1 MKVAFFSARPYDI
14 EYFEDKR
21 SPHQFT
27 FIMEKLDPV
36 TVKLAGNHE
45 AICISSLD
53 IADEPVLNSLCDMK
67 INFIIVRASGID
79 NVDMAAA
86 YHNDITVKWL
96 PGYSPR
102 AIAEHAVTLLL
113 TLNRKIHIA
122 SERIR
127 NGNFSIDDL
136 MGFNLYDKTV
146 GIVGKG
152 RIGNAFA
159 EIMKGFGCHILVNDT
174 KQNIN
179 IIHDGLQIVSL
190 SELLQQSDII
200 SLHCSLDD
208 SSKAMINTQTLQLVK
223 PGAVL
228 INTARGK
235 LVDTKAV
242 LEALDKGPL
251 GAYAADVYENESM
264 FFHQAFKFLDEI
276 PDPVLKTLIQHPRV
290 LLTAHQAFFT
300 REAMQQMART
310 VINELTYQES
320 LTGGLSDRLM
330 I

>member
-14 EYFEDKR
+14 EYFEDKQ

-36 TVKLAGNHE
+36 TVKLAENHE

-53 IADEPVLNSLCDMK
+53 TADERVLHALCNMK

-79 NVDMAAA
+79 NIDMAAA
-86 YHNDITVKWL
+86 YHNDITVNWL

-102 AIAEHAVTLLL
+102 AIAEHAVALLL

-122 SERIR
+122 SERIK

-242 LEALDKGPL
+242 LEALDNGL
-251 GAYAADVYENESM
+251 LSAYGADVYEHESD
-264 FFHQAFKFLDEI
+264 FFYETFKSLADVN
-276 PDPVLKTLIQHPRV
+276 DPVLRRLIQHPHM

-300 REAMQQMART
+300 KEAMQQMART
-310 VINELTYQES
+310 VINELTYHES
-320 LTGGLSDRLM
+320 LTGGLSDRL
-330 I
+330 II